1 MINIATIE
9 GMRRYYIQ
17 EEARQSR
24 HEQRA
29 VETFGPDLGNAYF
42 RYAEG
47 KDDAED
53 GTSAL
58 DAFAEAVVSATENGT
73 HQDKVAALKAV
84 LLAFEFK
91 LDKVDAV
98 ASRAASS
105 SARY

>member
-1 MINIATIE
+1 MLNHY
-9 GMRRYYIQ
+9 RK
-17 EEARQSR
+17 EEARQSK
-24 HEQRA
+24 HESRA
-29 VETFGPDLGNAYF
+29 VETFGPELGNAYF

-91 LDKVDAV
+91 LGEVG
-98 ASRAASS
+98 ASRAASRT
-105 SARY
+105 ARY